1 MKHVLLYKNIYFL
14 LYLQDVMQKIKKK
27 LHFVIRII

>member
-1 MKHVLLYKNIYFL
+1 MRALIFYRIGNPE
-14 LYLQDVMQKIKKK
+14 VMQKIKKK